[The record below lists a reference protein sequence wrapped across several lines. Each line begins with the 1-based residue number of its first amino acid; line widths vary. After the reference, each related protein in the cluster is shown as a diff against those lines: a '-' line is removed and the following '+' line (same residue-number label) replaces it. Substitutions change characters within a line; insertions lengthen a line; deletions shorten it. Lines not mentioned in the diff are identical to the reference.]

1 MSSAQEAREE
11 VRVESAWNVG
21 CRNADGPS
29 APHCPRKGRV
39 GKETSPF
46 GYGLEVGGRAVRAP
60 AGPTFFWPFNLDMP
74 FPTGGT
80 PVPMAGRAYHFR
92 RTPLRAKSG

>member
-1 MSSAQEAREE
+1 MPAG
-11 VRVESAWNVG
+11 NGG
-21 CRNADGPS
+21 CRSADGPS
-29 APHCPRKGRV
+29 ATHCPRKGRI

-46 GYGLEVGGRAVRAP
+46 GHGLEVGGRAVRAP

-74 FPTGGT
+74 FPR
-80 PVPMAGRAYHFR
+80 AGRPFPWRDGHLTLR